1 MSPLGW
7 RVLFLFE
14 GSRGE
19 SRCTIFHVMPD
30 NPPRRPLAS
39 GFTLIEL
46 LVVIAIIAVLI
57 ALLLPAVQA
66 AREAAR
72 RSRCINNLKQIGLG
86 ILNYE
91 SSVGSLPTGSITLS
105 YAAGCAGNK
114 LYFNLF
120 EFIMPQ
126 IEQAAVYNAINF
138 QAPTGYKSSWNTTA
152 LSSVVNTYICPSDLA
167 SYPLDPTKEQVPT
180 PQTSYAMVAGV
191 AECLTYGNP
200 LTSPQPYCDALPS
213 DGPFD
218 KNYTYRLPE
227 ISDGL
232 SSTLFLG
239 EASRFRGE
247 PSSFSTGLSSF
258 FNTWTFA
265 GVVLEGTMNDD
276 RPQGFA
282 YVVPRI
288 NSPAQQYPITDIIIS
303 ESVAPTWYL
312 DARSLDYGQYGF
324 RSQHPGGANFLFGDG
339 SVKFLKASINPMVY
353 RALGTRAAGEI
364 ISADQY

>member
-1 MSPLGW
+1 MAPPGG
-7 RVLFLFE
+7 RVLLFLE
-14 GSRGE
+14 GSRAE
-19 SRCTIFHVMPD
+19 SRCKTFHAVPD
-30 NPPRRPLAS
+30 NPPRCPLAS

-72 RSRCINNLKQIGLG
+72 RSRCVNNLKQIGLG

-91 SSVGSLPTGSITLS
+91 TSVGSLPTGSITLS
-105 YAAGCAGNK
+105 YAAKCAGSK

-126 IEQAAVYNAINF
+126 IEQATVYNAINF
-138 QAPTGYKSSWNTTA
+138 QAPSGYKSNWNTTA
-152 LSSVVNTYICPSDLA
+152 LSSVVDTYICPSDQA
-167 SYPLDPTKEQVPT
+167 SYPLDPTKGQIPT

-191 AECLTYGNP
+191 SECLTYGIS

-218 KNYTYRLPE
+218 KNYTYRLSE

-247 PSSFSTGLSSF
+247 PATFPTGTPSF
-258 FNTWTFA
+258 FNTWNYA
-265 GVVLEGTMNDD
+265 GMVLEGTMNDD

-288 NSPAQQYPITDIIIS
+288 NSPAQQYPITEILIS
-303 ESVAPTWYL
+303 ADVLSTWYM

-339 SVKFLKASINPMVY
+339 SVKFLKASINSMVY
-353 RALGTRAAGEI
+353 RALGTRAAGEV

>member
-1 MSPLGW
+1 
-7 RVLFLFE
+7 
-14 GSRGE
+14 
-19 SRCTIFHVMPD
+19 MPD

-39 GFTLIEL
+39 GFTLIEI

-105 YAAGCAGNK
+105 YAAKCAGNK

-138 QAPTGYKSSWNTTA
+138 QAPTGYRSSWNTTA

-191 AECLTYGNP
+191 AECLTFGNP
-200 LTSPQPYCDALPS
+200 LTSPQPYCEALPS

-218 KNYTYRLPE
+218 KNYTYRLQE

-258 FNTWTFA
+258 FNTWTYA
-265 GVVLEGTMNDD
+265 GVVLAGTMNDD

-288 NSPAQQYPITDIIIS
+288 NSPAQQYPITDIFQS
-303 ESVAPTWYL
+303 GSVSPSTWYT
-312 DARSLDYGQYGF
+312 DPRSLDYGQYGF
-324 RSQHPGGANFLFGDG
+324 RSQHSGGANFLFGDG

-353 RALGTRAAGEI
+353 RAGDPRRRGDHQCRSILTRAPRPAMSGVRLPDGCH
-364 ISADQY
+364 SRRVFW

>member
-1 MSPLGW
+1 M
-7 RVLFLFE
+7 
-14 GSRGE
+14 
-19 SRCTIFHVMPD
+19 
-30 NPPRRPLAS
+30 
-39 GFTLIEL
+39 
-46 LVVIAIIAVLI
+46 
-57 ALLLPAVQA
+57 
-66 AREAAR
+66 
-72 RSRCINNLKQIGLG
+72 
-86 ILNYE
+86 
-91 SSVGSLPTGSITLS
+91 
-105 YAAGCAGNK
+105 
-114 LYFNLF
+114 
-120 EFIMPQ
+120 
-126 IEQAAVYNAINF
+126 
-138 QAPTGYKSSWNTTA
+138 
-152 LSSVVNTYICPSDLA
+152 NTYICPSDLA

-200 LTSPQPYCDALPS
+200 LTSPQPYCEALPS

-218 KNYTYRLPE
+218 KNYTYRLQE

-258 FNTWTFA
+258 FNTWTYA
-265 GVVLEGTMNDD
+265 GVVLAGTMNDD

-288 NSPAQQYPITDIIIS
+288 NSPAQQYPITDIFQS
-303 ESVAPTWYL
+303 GSVSPSTWYT

-324 RSQHPGGANFLFGDG
+324 RSQHSGGANFLFGDG

-353 RALGTRAAGEI
+353 RTGDPRRRGDHQCRSILTRALRPAVSGVRLLDGCH
-364 ISADQY
+364 SRRVFW